1 MVYAESFRPFCLTDA
16 LSRNARMNE
25 HNLLDAFFLIF
36 TGAAVLAT
44 LALFTRQPVLIAYI
58 VLGALIGPY
67 GLGFVTDIVLL
78 QQVSGIGIMFLLFLI
93 GLDMEL
99 SALMAVI
106 RESAL
111 VNLVSSVIFFIVGA
125 LVTHAFGFSLVEAV
139 IVGLAMLNPSTI
151 VALKLL
157 PTTVL
162 HHRRTGE
169 LIIGISL
176 LQDLLALL
184 AISLIP
190 VMAGANTRPVDMLR
204 LVVAMPVLLVL
215 SYVVVKRVLEP
226 LIMRFDKFHEYIF
239 LLAIG
244 WCLGV
249 ATLSNA
255 MGLSRET
262 GAFIAGISLA
272 SSPIAQF
279 IALNLRPLRD
289 FFLVLFF
296 FALGAGFD
304 SGILPQIIGP
314 ALLLTLVVV
323 GIKPVVYRFLL
334 GSLSE
339 RPELAWDVGFRLG
352 QVSEFSLLIALTAV
366 QAALISQAASYLI
379 QAIVIMSFVVSSY
392 IVIFNFPNP
401 IAVSERLRRD

>member
-1 MVYAESFRPFCLTDA
+1 MS
-16 LSRNARMNE
+16 E

-36 TGAAVLAT
+36 SGAAALAT

-58 VLGALIGPY
+58 MLGGLIGPY
-67 GLGFVTDIVLL
+67 GVGLVTDIALL
-78 QQVSGIGIMFLLFLI
+78 QQVAGIGIMFLLFLI

-111 VNLVSSVIFFIVGA
+111 VNLGSSVIFFIAGA
-125 LVTHAFGFSLVEAV
+125 AVTLAFGFTRTEAA

-190 VMAGANTRPVDMLR
+190 VMAGAATAPLDLIR

-215 SYVVVKRVLEP
+215 SYIGVKRVIEP
-226 LIMRFDKFHEYIF
+226 LIMRFDRFHEYIF

-304 SGILPQIIGP
+304 SSILPKIFLP
-314 ALLLTLVVV
+314 ALLLTAVVV
-323 GIKPVVYRFLL
+323 GIKPVAYRFMLER
-334 GSLSE
+334 LSE
-339 RPELAWDVGFRLG
+339 RRELAWDVGFRLG
-352 QVSEFSLLIALTAV
+352 QVSEFSLLIAVTAL
-366 QAALISQAASYLI
+366 QAAIISEAASFLI
-379 QAIVIMSFVVSSY
+379 QAIVILSFVISSY

>member
-1 MVYAESFRPFCLTDA
+1 MSD
-16 LSRNARMNE
+16 

-36 TGAAVLAT
+36 TGAAILAT

-58 VLGALIGPY
+58 LLGGLIGPY
-67 GLGFVTDIVLL
+67 GMGLVTDIALL
-78 QQVSGIGIMFLLFLI
+78 QQVAGIGILFLLFLI

-111 VNLVSSVIFFIVGA
+111 VNLASSMVFFMAGA
-125 LVTHAFGFSLVEAV
+125 AVTLAFGFTHIEAA

-176 LQDLLALL
+176 QQDLLALL
-184 AISLIP
+184 VISLIP
-190 VMAGANTRPVDMLR
+190 VMAGADTKPVDL
-204 LVVAMPVLLVL
+204 LKLIVAMPILLVL
-215 SYVVVKRVLEP
+215 AYTVVKRVLEP

-304 SGILPQIIGP
+304 SSMLSGIIGP

-323 GIKPVVYRFLL
+323 GLKPVIYRFLL
-334 GSLSE
+334 ARFSE
-339 RPELAWDVGFRLG
+339 SRELAWDVGFRLG
-352 QVSEFSLLIALTAV
+352 QVSEFSLLIAFSAV
-366 QAALISQAASYLI
+366 HAALISQAASLLI
-379 QAIVIMSFVVSSY
+379 QAIVILSFVVSSY

>member
-1 MVYAESFRPFCLTDA
+1 MSD
-16 LSRNARMNE
+16 
-25 HNLLDAFFLIF
+25 HHLLDAFFLIF
-36 TGAAVLAT
+36 TGAAILAT

-58 VLGALIGPY
+58 LLGALIGPY
-67 GLGFVTDIVLL
+67 GMGLVTDIALL
-78 QQVSGIGIMFLLFLI
+78 QQVAGIGILFLLFLI

-99 SALMAVI
+99 SALMSVI

-111 VNLVSSVIFFIVGA
+111 VNLASSVIFFIAGA
-125 LVTHAFGFSLVEAV
+125 LVTRAFGFSLIEAV

-151 VALKLL
+151 IALKLL

-176 LQDLLALL
+176 QQDLLALL

-190 VMAGANTRPVDMLR
+190 VMAGAESEPVDL
-204 LVVAMPVLLVL
+204 LQLIVAMPVLLVL
-215 SYVVVKRVLEP
+215 AYTVVKRVLEP
-226 LIMRFDKFHEYIF
+226 LIMRFDKFHEYVF

-244 WCLGV
+244 WCLGI

-255 MGLSRET
+255 LGLSRET

-304 SGILPQIIGP
+304 RHMLSGIVVP
-314 ALLLTLVVV
+314 ALLLTLLVV
-323 GIKPVVYRFLL
+323 GLKPVIYRFLL
-334 GSLSE
+334 GRLSE
-339 RPELAWDVGFRLG
+339 SRELAWDVGFRLG
-352 QVSEFSLLIALTAV
+352 QVSEFSLLIAFTAV
-366 QAALISQAASYLI
+366 HAALISQAVSLLI
-379 QAIVIMSFVVSSY
+379 QAIVILSFVVSSY